1 MDGRWTE
8 FKAQTSINQ
17 SKSNLKTY
25 LGNNVTILLA
35 GCILYPPLVSLLELQ
50 LEAGKDLELS
60 SLAPL
65 PGCWGPVLLQ
75 QCTVGHNVQ
84 RAISGQKPS

>member
-25 LGNNVTILLA
+25 LGNNVSVLLA
-35 GCILYPPLVSLLELQ
+35 LYSTLYPPLVSLLELQ

-60 SLAPL
+60 SLAPF

-75 QCTVGHNVQ
+75 L
-84 RAISGQKPS
+84 